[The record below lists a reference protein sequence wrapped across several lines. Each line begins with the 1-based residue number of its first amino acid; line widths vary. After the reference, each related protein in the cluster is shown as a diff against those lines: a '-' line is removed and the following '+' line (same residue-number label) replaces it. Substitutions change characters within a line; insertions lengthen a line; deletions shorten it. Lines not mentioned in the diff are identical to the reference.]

1 MTKVVS
7 GLENGEYEK
16 ELTEEQ
22 FKVKNI
28 KFFSQNLFIYINL
41 FKKLKMKKYMIDSP
55 VLKSAEQF
63 KNIVVEAESIRFKLE
78 SKEEEIREIKK
89 MLKLKVTFICLSFQP
104 QGRNLIWIL
113 TFLKDRRTLR
123 AKAKNKPNRKER
135 RRSDEGARRK
145 K

>member
-22 FKVKNI
+22 FKVKKYFI
-28 KFFSQNLFIYINL
+28 FQIFIFSKNLFINH
-41 FKKLKMKKYMIDSP
+41 FKMKKYMIDSP

-89 MLKLKVTFICLSFQP
+89 MLKQKVTCNF
-104 QGRNLIWIL
+104 
-113 TFLKDRRTLR
+113 
-123 AKAKNKPNRKER
+123 
-135 RRSDEGARRK
+135 
-145 K
+145 